1 MEIDPIVLVGL
12 GVIAFFSAVI
22 GGLAGLGSAI
32 IMIPAL
38 TFAVGIREAVPI
50 TTIAV
55 MMQTWSRIWVNRA
68 LIDRSVVKWFFI
80 GALPTSVVGAAAF
93 ANLPADLLQRG
104 FAIFLLLIVAF
115 RHTPLASRGMRMSA
129 RSFVGVG
136 AGQGFLSALFGGAGP
151 FGASFFLA
159 YGLRRGAFVGTMA
172 SGMTIINV
180 VKIGVYGSFNLL
192 DTQGLLLAGSI
203 GLVMVG
209 GAYLGG
215 ALVNRVSDKAFVY
228 IVEIVIVGAAISLLV
243 R

>member
-1 MEIDPIVLVGL
+1 MDPTVIAAL
-12 GVIAFFSAVI
+12 GVVAFLSAVI
-22 GGLAGLGSAI
+22 GGMAGLGSAI

-50 TTIAV
+50 ATVAV
-55 MMQTWSRIWVNRA
+55 MMQTWSRIWVNRH

-80 GALPTSVVGAAAF
+80 GAFPTSIVGATAF
-93 ANLPADLLQRG
+93 ANLPADLLQKG
-104 FAIFLLLIVAF
+104 FAVFLLLIVAF
-115 RHTPLASRGMRMSA
+115 RHTRLAQGGMRMSPRA
-129 RSFVGVG
+129 FTGVG

-180 VKIGVYGSFNLL
+180 VKIGIYGTFDLL
-192 DTQGLLLAGSI
+192 DSQALILALSL
-203 GLVMVG
+203 GLVMVVGAYVG
-209 GAYLGG
+209 GAIT
-215 ALVNRVSDKAFVY
+215 NRVSDKAFVY
-228 IVEIVIVGAAISLLV
+228 IVEVVIVGAAISLLV

>member
-1 MEIDPIVLVGL
+1 MDPAIIAALAVV
-12 GVIAFFSAVI
+12 AFFSAVI
-22 GGLAGLGSAI
+22 GGMAGLGSAI

-50 TTIAV
+50 ATVAV
-55 MMQTWSRIWVNRA
+55 MMQTWSRIWVNRH

-80 GALPTSVVGAAAF
+80 GAFPTSIVGATAF
-93 ANLPADLLQRG
+93 ANLPADLLQKG
-104 FAIFLLLIVAF
+104 FAVFLLLIVAF
-115 RHTPLASRGMRMSA
+115 RHTRLAQGGMRMSPRA
-129 RSFVGVG
+129 FTGVG

-180 VKIGVYGSFNLL
+180 VKIGIYGTFDLL
-192 DTQGLLLAGSI
+192 DSQALILAISL
-203 GLVMVG
+203 GLVMVAGAYVG
-209 GAYLGG
+209 GAIT
-215 ALVNRVSDKAFVY
+215 NRVSDKAFVY